1 MKRIGFSKKYFTL
14 WKIAEELEW
23 EELEGVNLPY
33 LKRDL
38 QFIKNLSFD
47 EKTAKRKSIFEGV
60 ENYEVDFGLCSP
72 KYLEKKEID
81 LDEIFFEFCNHRK
94 ESDKKILLENGF
106 EDIDGQVVFPE
117 HAKKIQ
123 QSKINK
129 MQNETMFSEKT
140 ILKLQELKI
149 SMYEAKRAIESFSE
163 TVKQT
168 NQKKFLRHATTER
181 NIGDLNTYVG
191 EYLFEQGLICDGCN
205 LNRNNCEGSNCGY
218 QMDAF
223 FESKNKNEVA
233 KLAFDAIGHRYYNYS
248 MKVKNSFKNGN

>member
-14 WKIAEELEW
+14 WKVAEELEW

-33 LKRDL
+33 LKKDL

-47 EKTAKRKSIFEGV
+47 ERTAKRKSIFEGV

-81 LDEIFFEFCNHRK
+81 LDQIFFEFCKHRK

-106 EDIDGQVVFPE
+106 QDIDGQVVFPE

-129 MQNETMFSEKT
+129 MQNETMFSEKR
-140 ILKLQELKI
+140 KKEL
-149 SMYEAKRAIESFSE
+149 ED
-163 TVKQT
+163 
-168 NQKKFLRHATTER
+168 KKFKKYVLKEQK
-181 NIGDLNTYVG
+181 IYDLNVFVG
-191 EYLFEQGLICDGCN
+191 EYLFEQDLICDDW
-205 LNRNNCEGSNCGY
+205 EAIGY
-218 QMDAF
+218 FLD
-223 FESKNKNEVA
+223 SKTKNEVA

>member
-14 WKIAEELEW
+14 WKVAEELEW

-33 LKRDL
+33 LKKDL

-47 EKTAKRKSIFEGV
+47 ERTAKRKSIFEGV

-81 LDEIFFEFCNHRK
+81 LDQIFFEFCKHRK

-106 EDIDGQVVFPE
+106 QDIDGQVVFPE

-123 QSKINK
+123 QTKINK
-129 MQNETMFSEKT
+129 MQNETMFSEKR
-140 ILKLQELKI
+140 KKEL
-149 SMYEAKRAIESFSE
+149 ED
-163 TVKQT
+163 
-168 NQKKFLRHATTER
+168 KKFKKYVLKEQK
-181 NIGDLNTYVG
+181 IYDLNVFVG
-191 EYLFEQGLICDGCN
+191 EYLFEQDLICDDW
-205 LNRNNCEGSNCGY
+205 EAIGY
-218 QMDAF
+218 FLD
-223 FESKNKNEVA
+223 SKTKNEVA

>member
-14 WKIAEELEW
+14 WKVAEELEW

-33 LKRDL
+33 LKKDL

-47 EKTAKRKSIFEGV
+47 ERTAKRKSIFEGV

-81 LDEIFFEFCNHRK
+81 LDEIFFEFCKHRK

-106 EDIDGQVVFPE
+106 QDIDGQVIFPE
-117 HAKKIQ
+117 HAKKIK

-140 ILKLQELKI
+140 ILELQLLNI
-149 SMYEAKRAIESFSE
+149 SMYEAERALKNFVI
-163 TVKQT
+163 KMT
-168 NQKKFLRHATTER
+168 NQKKFIKHALTQR
-181 NIGDLNTYVG
+181 KISDLNVYVG
-191 EYLFEQGLICDGCN
+191 EYLFEQNLICDDY
-205 LNRNNCEGSNCGY
+205 EAIGY
-218 QMDAF
+218 FLED
-223 FESKNKNEVA
+223 KTKNEVA
-233 KLAFDAIGHRYYNYS
+233 KLAFSAIGHRYYNYS

>member
-14 WKIAEELEW
+14 WKVAEELEW
-23 EELEGVNLPY
+23 EESKGVNLPY
-33 LKRDL
+33 LKKDL

-81 LDEIFFEFCNHRK
+81 LDQIFFEFCKHRK

-123 QSKINK
+123 LRYLVVK
-129 MQNETMFSEKT
+129 E
-140 ILKLQELKI
+140 
-149 SMYEAKRAIESFSE
+149 IEDKDEIEVIVLS
-163 TVKQT
+163 
-168 NQKKFLRHATTER
+168 
-181 NIGDLNTYVG
+181 
-191 EYLFEQGLICDGCN
+191 N
-205 LNRNNCEGSNCGY
+205 LNCENELR
-218 QMDAF
+218 
-223 FESKNKNEVA
+223 FEFKNEVFFGCWNENS
-233 KLAFDAIGHRYYNYS
+233 KGYIYQGIEYFLPIISGKPKRVKNKPV
-248 MKVKNSFKNGN
+248 KVKIGDFKDGVYQIKQMYVL